1 MWIKTMMLLLLTALA
16 ARGATIVASSASLAD
31 VQAAVNSASDGDTVM
46 IPNGSVTWTGGI
58 STTKQILIRAQNYT
72 VTPAGMAGSGATSRS
87 VTIQNNSGSP
97 LFALTT
103 GNSYHV
109 GLAGIA
115 FTDGTG
121 NGAHV
126 SVAGSGS
133 KVALISDIYF
143 TLRNR
148 FWPAQGAIVWTA
160 QGGVLWNLYGDATS
174 ATAST
179 GGVGTDGVG
188 MFVSSPRAWN
198 TASTM
203 GTLDT
208 GGTVNV
214 YIEDS
219 TFKNMSQFPD
229 IDDNGRLVMR
239 YCLLDGTWGLTH
251 GFTSTWGG
259 RHWEYYNNTF
269 SVTYNSSPYRN
280 MAGRY
285 FWCRA
290 GTGIFTDNTVNTPAN
305 TSEWGNVSELNIG
318 DNTSPGSY
326 PQARQP
332 GWGHDGTSNV
342 LDPIYMWNESG
353 GRAYTYGFQGSWGSI
368 VLVDRE
374 LYVNSGAKPGYSKYT
389 YPHPLRTDGEEPPP
403 DEDPPTVTSRTIGTP
418 GTTLTITFNEA
429 VTFGAGGNGGLTLS
443 ASGGAVT
450 PSYSTGSGTSSLVYN
465 LSRTVNAG
473 ETVTATYTQPGNGI
487 EDLAGNDL
495 ANFTGQSVQN
505 NSTFESDPP
514 TGLTWVQA
522 PTAESGTKVSLQV
535 SATDASALTYY
546 VLMNES
552 SNSWSQSSGTF
563 LLTNLPVA
571 ESNFFRFVA
580 TDTHGNSATS
590 AYAGTF
596 TMTQTVFTAS
606 GTWTAPPG
614 VTNVIAEAWGGGGA
628 GGASGT
634 TRRPGGGGAAYARSP
649 RVVTPESNYSVWVGS
664 GGTPGGA
671 AAQSSWF
678 DSTNTV
684 RAAGGANAS
693 TTAAG
698 AGGTVANSI
707 GTNRF
712 AGGAGGARGDTTQNT
727 GGGGGGSATWSANG
741 SAGGA
746 GGSLGGTAGA
756 GEGPGGAG
764 GNANQ
769 PGVSGTAPGGGGGG
783 QGGTASNTSGSGAA
797 GRVILSY
804 FEPPHEPPPV
814 DEDGPELVVNTPA
827 SSPLFTVNGTYSA
840 LVDATDASGVS
851 SVTATNARG
860 RGPFNGSADG
870 DAWTVP
876 ITLLRGRNEIT
887 LTARDNFN
895 NATVTNFVLYYT
907 GPGAMSG
914 TNVTVTGETR
924 IVR

>member
-269 SVTYNSSPYRN
+269 SVTHNSSPYRN

-403 DEDPPTVTSRTIGTP
+403 
-418 GTTLTITFNEA
+418 
-429 VTFGAGGNGGLTLS
+429 
-443 ASGGAVT
+443 
-450 PSYSTGSGTSSLVYN
+450 
-465 LSRTVNAG
+465 
-473 ETVTATYTQPGNGI
+473 
-487 EDLAGNDL
+487 
-495 ANFTGQSVQN
+495 
-505 NSTFESDPP
+505 
-514 TGLTWVQA
+514 
-522 PTAESGTKVSLQV
+522 
-535 SATDASALTYY
+535 
-546 VLMNES
+546 
-552 SNSWSQSSGTF
+552 
-563 LLTNLPVA
+563 
-571 ESNFFRFVA
+571 
-580 TDTHGNSATS
+580 
-590 AYAGTF
+590 
-596 TMTQTVFTAS
+596 
-606 GTWTAPPG
+606 
-614 VTNVIAEAWGGGGA
+614 
-628 GGASGT
+628 
-634 TRRPGGGGAAYARSP
+634 
-649 RVVTPESNYSVWVGS
+649 
-664 GGTPGGA
+664 
-671 AAQSSWF
+671 
-678 DSTNTV
+678 
-684 RAAGGANAS
+684 
-693 TTAAG
+693 
-698 AGGTVANSI
+698 
-707 GTNRF
+707 
-712 AGGAGGARGDTTQNT
+712 
-727 GGGGGGSATWSANG
+727 
-741 SAGGA
+741 
-746 GGSLGGTAGA
+746 
-756 GEGPGGAG
+756 
-764 GNANQ
+764 
-769 PGVSGTAPGGGGGG
+769 
-783 QGGTASNTSGSGAA
+783 
-797 GRVILSY
+797 
-804 FEPPHEPPPV
+804 V

-827 SSPLFTVNGTYSA
+827 SSPLFTVDGTYSA
-840 LVDATDASGVS
+840 LVNATDASGVS